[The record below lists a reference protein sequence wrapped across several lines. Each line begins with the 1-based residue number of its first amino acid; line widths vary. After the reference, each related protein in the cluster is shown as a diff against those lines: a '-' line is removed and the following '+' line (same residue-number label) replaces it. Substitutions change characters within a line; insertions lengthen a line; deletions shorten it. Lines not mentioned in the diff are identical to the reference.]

1 MWCKLLMQIRI
12 AGARRCVLP
21 KKREKMMTLFRK
33 ITLAVAGGLAAV
45 AVGVPGERAVAQNVL
60 SAKEMVALTPMLPE
74 RVTLSREAKEVLA
87 QKLGQIV
94 TQNGFGSVSGQMVL
108 TAHAVTVDKS
118 ATGSVPVQ
126 FAVKMEVTFYALDLI
141 EGTVIDSYTVSV
153 QGVDPAEHKAVIKAL
168 AQIRPKS
175 PALRGFMGQVRE
187 RIIDYYTTRIPALIT
202 KARTLEKM
210 GRRGEALALLG
221 SVPEQ
226 VDEYPVV
233 AQEMQQIAERGGMS
247 GQELSERDALVTQAV
262 RKILADALNRW
273 YVDKFLAVE

>member
-1 MWCKLLMQIRI
+1 
-12 AGARRCVLP
+12 
-21 KKREKMMTLFRK
+21 MMTLFRK

>member
-1 MWCKLLMQIRI
+1 
-12 AGARRCVLP
+12 
-21 KKREKMMTLFRK
+21 MMTLFKK

-74 RVTLSREAKEVLA
+74 RVTLSR
-87 QKLGQIV
+87 GQIV